1 MNVIKFG
8 TDGWRAIIAQD
19 FTVANLERVAY
30 ATALWLKKNYENPSA
45 VVGNDVRFAGKLFS
59 ETTARVL
66 ANEGIKV
73 FFASNDFIST
83 PMISLAAIHYKAQA
97 GIIITASH
105 NPPAYNGYKIKAY
118 YGGPATPSMIAEVE
132 EHIPETY
139 TGTPKTLEEY
149 EKDQRVERV
158 DLEDL
163 YVKRVEDGFDLE
175 SIKNSGFIFG
185 YDAMFGAGQ
194 NVMHRILPD
203 LTFLHCDHNPGFEGT
218 APEPILKNLQVIQD
232 LLKVAGDMHGALVTD
247 GDADRIGL
255 FDGEGNFIDSHH
267 ILLLLIHYLHKYKQ
281 QTGHVLFTFSCTQKI
296 AKLCEIYKLPYTIT
310 KIGFKYICDLIL
322 QEGDSFLVGG
332 EESGG
337 LAIRGHIPERD
348 GIWIGLTL
356 WEFMAKSGKTL
367 NELIQEI
374 YALVGAFAV
383 ERYDLK
389 LTEEKKQSIIQ
400 KCQARDYNYFGHLKV
415 EKVED
420 MDGFKFHFED
430 ESWVMIR
437 PSGTEPVLR
446 VYCEAKDSKTS
457 ISILN
462 IVKDTLLN

>member
-30 ATALWLKKNYENPSA
+30 ATALWLKKNYGNPSA

-59 ETTARVL
+59 ETTARVF
-66 ANEGIKV
+66 AKEGIKV
-73 FFASNDFIST
+73 YFASNEFVST

-105 NPPAYNGYKIKAY
+105 NPPGYNGFKIKAY
-118 YGGPATPSMIAEVE
+118 YGGPATPPMIAEVE
-132 EHIPETY
+132 ENIPESYSNTA
-139 TGTPKTLEEY
+139 KSLEEY
-149 EKDQRVERV
+149 EKDGWVERV

-163 YVKRVEDGFDLE
+163 YVKRVETGFDLE
-175 SIKNSGFIFG
+175 AIRNSGFEFG

-194 NVMHRILPD
+194 NVMRRILPD
-203 LTFLHCDHNPGFEGT
+203 LSFLHCDHNPGFEGT
-218 APEPILKNLQVIQD
+218 APEPILKNLHEIQD
-232 LLKVAGDMHGALVTD
+232 LLKVSGDMHGALVTD

-255 FDGEGNFIDSHH
+255 FDGEGNFVDSHH

-281 QTGHVLFTFSCTQKI
+281 QSGNVIFTFSCTQKI

-322 QEGDSFLVGG
+322 QDGDQFLVGG

-400 KCQARDYNYFGHLKV
+400 KCKDREYTQFGDKKV
-415 EKVED
+415 VKVED

-446 VYCEAKDSKTS
+446 VYAEAKDSKAS
-457 ISILN
+457 FAILDT
-462 IVKDTLLN
+462 VKETVLK